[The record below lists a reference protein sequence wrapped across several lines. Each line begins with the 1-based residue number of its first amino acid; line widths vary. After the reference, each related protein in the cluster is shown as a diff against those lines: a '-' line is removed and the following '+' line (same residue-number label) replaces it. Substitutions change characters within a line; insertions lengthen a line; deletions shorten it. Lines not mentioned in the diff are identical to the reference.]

1 MNKFAKNV
9 SVEEDPAYQDFLDAQ
24 EVADIRAQEAET
36 KARRKRIFENTRD
49 LLLKAKENKPEHGKT
64 YLLVGDGTKPSIA
77 NRDTWEDSEVKEW

>member
-36 KARRKRIFENTRD
+36 KARRKRIFENTKD
-49 LLLKAKENKPEHGKT
+49 AMLKAKENKPEHGKI